1 MTVQLS
7 IKQTNPSPPP
17 PRLFLPPF
25 YSDSEVTG
33 GIALLV
39 LCSVVRNVVWYI
51 DFVCNL
57 QEGPLDLVT
66 ISNGDDGGADYLDI

>member
-7 IKQTNPSPPP
+7 IKQPHPCPISSY
-17 PRLFLPPF
+17 LPF
-25 YSDSEVTG
+25 TVSDSEVTG